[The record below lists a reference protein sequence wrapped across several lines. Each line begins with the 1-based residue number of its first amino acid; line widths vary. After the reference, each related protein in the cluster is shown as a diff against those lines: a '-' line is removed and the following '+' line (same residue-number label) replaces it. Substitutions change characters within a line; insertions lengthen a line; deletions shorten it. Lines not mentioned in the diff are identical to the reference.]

1 MKDIFAK
8 RLKSARFVKGYSLQK
23 LADMLN
29 ISKQMI
35 SKYESGKSLP
45 DSTNLINI
53 AKALGQS
60 ADYFFRP
67 VTVELGA
74 INFRKKSGLAIKNQ
88 KVVEE
93 KILLRVENYLSIESI
108 LAIDSEF
115 VNPLKGI
122 CADNID
128 KAAEASDVL
137 RKKWELGHDPIHN
150 VINLL
155 EANRIK
161 VIEIDDA
168 DDKFD
173 GLSCI
178 INNKFPV
185 IVVNG
190 NFNTERKRFTL
201 LHELGHLVLNIPENI
216 EDKEAERICH
226 AFAGNML
233 IPSEILKREF
243 GKSRDKITL
252 QELKVFQKEFG
263 MSIQA
268 ITYRL
273 IECGIISKNSQKYF
287 YMLLNTNPALKKD
300 IDDQR
305 FCGAEKSERF
315 FRLIYKALSQELIS
329 IGKAASLLGES
340 VSSVRKNFSVV
351 ID

>member
-8 RLKSARFVKGYSLQK
+8 RLKSARLVKGYSLQK

-53 AKALGQS
+53 AKALGQN

-67 VTVELGA
+67 ATVELGA
-74 INFRKKSGLAIKNQ
+74 INFRKKSGLLVKKQ
-88 KVVEE
+88 KAVEE
-93 KILLRVENYLSIESI
+93 SIIQRVENYLSIESI
-108 LAIDSEF
+108 LAIKSEF
-115 VNPLKGI
+115 VNPLKNI
-122 CADNID
+122 SADDIS
-128 KAAEASDVL
+128 KAAEASDII

-150 VINLL
+150 VIELL
-155 EANRIK
+155 EANQIK
-161 VIEIDDA
+161 VIEIADA
-168 DDKFD
+168 DGKFD

-178 INNKFPV
+178 IDGKFPV
-185 IVVNG
+185 IVVNK

-201 LHELGHLVLNIPENI
+201 LHELGHLVLSIPESI

-233 IPSEILKREF
+233 LPASVLRNEF
-243 GKSRDKITL
+243 GSKRDKISL
-252 QELKVFQKEFG
+252 QELKVFQKDYG
-263 MSIQA
+263 ISIQA
-268 ITYRL
+268 ISYRL
-273 IECGIISKNSQKYF
+273 VECGIISKSSQKYF
-287 YMLLNTNPALKKD
+287 YVLINTNPELKKD
-300 IDDQR
+300 IDGQR
-305 FCGAEKSERF
+305 FCETEKSERF
-315 FRLIYKALSQELIS
+315 YRLIYRALSQELIS

-340 VSSVRKNFSVV
+340 VSSIRKNFSVV